1 MKKQPKELTATLAQP
16 SKEIVAIIN
25 LALKA
30 YSRKN
35 KQHLKNIQ
43 EELELRGIPCVI
55 LQDELVGLDGELCWS
70 QMPGSNLREYFYN
83 RT

>member
-1 MKKQPKELTATLAQP
+1 MKKQPKELSAT
-16 SKEIVAIIN
+16 IN

-35 KQHLKNIQ
+35 KEHLKNIQ
-43 EELELRGIPCVI
+43 EELELRGIPCAI
-55 LQDELVGLDGELCWS
+55 LNDELVGLDGELCWS

-83 RT
+83 PT